1 MSIIFIRNPLGK
13 INFGSILVYCYDI
26 IFSKLSRGGL
36 LLKRSGKNRFIAF
49 IDPALFINGMIF
61 LNINTVVPY
70 FLISLSASNFHIS
83 FANFL
88 VTLGSFLPSLFVAR
102 FVQRLKLK
110 AKIFAKLLFVQR
122 ISFLLF
128 SLILPFLIKNFDN
141 SFTIYAFLFFYGIFN
156 MFVGTYGPFYF
167 SIINKIIPYSERG
180 KIIGRGSALGNL
192 VAILT
197 TYVLNLYLTRFSFPY
212 NFVLIFSTGMIILL
226 VDALLFY
233 IIDEPEDE
241 TIEDSISLKTFL
253 LNAFSSLKK
262 DSNFKN
268 LVFSLI
274 FLGLSLTSISY
285 FIVYATKSFK
295 GYNFVTIFNLV
306 AITVSIIGNYILG
319 ELTRILG
326 YKETLSL
333 GMVLGI
339 LGLFLTLIF
348 KNIYFLLS
356 GFALLNLTFVSN
368 ILTSGFLITSISPKE
383 ELPVYLAVSNTLTM
397 FLSSI
402 MHILNGFIINYIG
415 FDALF
420 LLSLGF
426 LVISLFSIGRV
437 VITSTS

>member
-1 MSIIFIRNPLGK
+1 
-13 INFGSILVYCYDI
+13 
-26 IFSKLSRGGL
+26 
-36 LLKRSGKNRFIAF
+36 LKRSGKNRFIAF

-253 LNAFSSLKK
+253 LNAFSSLQKR
-262 DSNFKN
+262 FK
-268 LVFSLI
+268 F
-274 FLGLSLTSISY
+274 
-285 FIVYATKSFK
+285 
-295 GYNFVTIFNLV
+295 
-306 AITVSIIGNYILG
+306 
-319 ELTRILG
+319 
-326 YKETLSL
+326 
-333 GMVLGI
+333 
-339 LGLFLTLIF
+339 
-348 KNIYFLLS
+348 
-356 GFALLNLTFVSN
+356 
-368 ILTSGFLITSISPKE
+368 
-383 ELPVYLAVSNTLTM
+383 
-397 FLSSI
+397 
-402 MHILNGFIINYIG
+402 
-415 FDALF
+415 
-420 LLSLGF
+420 
-426 LVISLFSIGRV
+426 
-437 VITSTS
+437 

>member
-1 MSIIFIRNPLGK
+1 M
-13 INFGSILVYCYDI
+13 
-26 IFSKLSRGGL
+26 
-36 LLKRSGKNRFIAF
+36 
-49 IDPALFINGMIF
+49 
-61 LNINTVVPY
+61 
-70 FLISLSASNFHIS
+70 
-83 FANFL
+83 
-88 VTLGSFLPSLFVAR
+88 PSL
-102 FVQRLKLK
+102 
-110 AKIFAKLLFVQR
+110 
-122 ISFLLF
+122 
-128 SLILPFLIKNFDN
+128 
-141 SFTIYAFLFFYGIFN
+141 
-156 MFVGTYGPFYF
+156 
-167 SIINKIIPYSERG
+167 
-180 KIIGRGSALGNL
+180 
-192 VAILT
+192 
-197 TYVLNLYLTRFSFPY
+197 LY
-212 NFVLIFSTGMIILL
+212 
-226 VDALLFY
+226 
-233 IIDEPEDE
+233 
-241 TIEDSISLKTFL
+241 
-253 LNAFSSLKK
+253 KK

-420 LLSLGF
+420 WLSLGF
-426 LVISLFSIGRV
+426 LVVSLFSIGRV